1 MTRRIAPKQ
10 TNVKQVFGEHVYS
23 NTYIRTKNTKP
34 CLDMKK
40 TVREKN
46 YLQHVDTMFIPMKAP
61 TYGVRLYL
69 SAVLRFIENL
79 ITTGAD
85 LRFS

>member
-1 MTRRIAPKQ
+1 
-10 TNVKQVFGEHVYS
+10 
-23 NTYIRTKNTKP
+23 
-34 CLDMKK
+34 MKK
-40 TVREKN
+40 IVREKN
-46 YLQHVDTMFIPMKAP
+46 YLQHVDTMFIPMKAL

-69 SAVLRFIENL
+69 SAVVRFIENL